1 MKKGFM
7 KEDLNPSTSG
17 SNIYDIICYYNEAD
31 DEPQHVN
38 EVIKKIE
45 KDIQRPKKD
54 VWIKWK
60 LFGCLVINVLLS
72 APIYSYGTIYL
83 QQRDFFDAQ
92 PALIWPPIIFN
103 SVYLIVTP
111 WLFNT
116 ISTPASRHSRT
127 SPTHS
132 STVLSMLTNRIIIVV
147 FTVLL
152 AGGVS
157 MAGIAFSYLGANIV
171 IILAFYSIVGGEYQ
185 PVLSA
190 CDSLSPFAHLFVFL
204 KACHRALSW
213 ENFSFLSMEF

>member
-1 MKKGFM
+1 MEKGS
-7 KEDLNPSTSG
+7 KDDNPSPSG
-17 SNIYDIICYYNEAD
+17 NNIYDMICYYNETA

-45 KDIQRPKKD
+45 KEIQQPKED

-116 ISTPASRHSRT
+116 MSTPASRNSRV
-127 SPTHS
+127 SPPNS
-132 STVLSMLTNRIIIVV
+132 SIFSKLSNRNTIIV
-147 FTVLL
+147 FTLIL
-152 AGGVS
+152 SGAVS
-157 MAGIAFSYLGANIV
+157 MAGFAFTYLGASFA
-171 IILAFYSIVGGEYQ
+171 IILTCYSVVGGESQ

-190 CDSLSPFAHLFVFL
+190 CNFLSQFAHLISLF

-213 ENFSFLSMEF
+213 GNCSFLSMEF